1 MTTQEYGPQTAEIE
15 AKRELWLEALVD
27 AGIVSQDTEAVWG
40 AIQEAVDNSLLDLLV
55 GDFSTPDQLRAL
67 YRTWEL
73 ALDSQRNKQLPSPEP
88 TDDEIIS
95 KLQKEVAYHDATIQG
110 GIAALAI
117 KNEQL
122 ATAKRKIR
130 HWKKKAKKAE
140 ADLARFHPC
149 DDSNGCYDDCGRV
162 HIYDTEDPSFSY
174 ARNGERP
181 RTVWHKDG
189 E

>member
-15 AKRELWLEALVD
+15 ARRELWLEALDD

-40 AIQEAVDNSLLDLLV
+40 AIQEAVDNKLLDLLV
-55 GDFSTPDQLRAL
+55 GDSITTDQLRAL
-67 YRTWEL
+67 YQTWEL
-73 ALDSQRNKQLPSPEP
+73 AMDSKSNKQPPSPEP

-95 KLQKEVAYHDATIQG
+95 KLQKEVAYRDATIRG

-122 ATAKRKIR
+122 AIAKRKIR
-130 HWKKKAKKAE
+130 RWKKKAKKAKAE
-140 ADLARFHPC
+140 LDKFQPC
-149 DDSNGCYDDCGRV
+149 EDSSGCWDDSGRLDC
-162 HIYDTEDPSFSY
+162 EDGWLYVDGSEC
-174 ARNGERP
+174 GEVVRK
-181 RTVWHKDG
+181 VYHKEG

>member
-1 MTTQEYGPQTAEIE
+1 MTTQKYGPQTREIE
-15 AKRELWLEALVD
+15 ARRELWLETLAD

-40 AIQEAVDNSLLDLLV
+40 AIQEAVDNKLLDLLA

-73 ALDSQRNKQLPSPEP
+73 AMDRQNNKQPP
-88 TDDEIIS
+88 TGPTNDEIIS
-95 KLQKEVAYHDATIQG
+95 KLQKEVAYRDATIQG

-122 ATAKRKIR
+122 AIAKRKIR
-130 HWKKKAKKAE
+130 RWKKKAKKSQAE
-140 ADLARFHPC
+140 LAKFSLC
-149 DDSNGCYDDCGRV
+149 YDSNGCYDESFGV
-162 HIYDTEDPSFSY
+162 HIVDAADDSFVDNY
-174 ARNGERP
+174 GGEP
-181 RTVWHKDG
+181 MRTVWHKDG